1 MKAILGA
8 LVAIL
13 MAAPAYADGSVA
25 RAQFT
30 DAVVDREPTNQIR
43 TLTNDQEQI
52 YFYTDL
58 RDMAGQR
65 VVHRWEYN
73 GTVFAE
79 VPFDVGGD
87 RWRVWSSKNF
97 VPEWVGT
104 WTVSVVDTAGDVLAT
119 RTLNYTGAMD
129 KQPAANR

>member
-1 MKAILGA
+1 MKSILGA
-8 LVAIL
+8 IAAVLI
-13 MAAPAYADGSVA
+13 AAPALAADGSVA

-30 DAVVDREPTNQIR
+30 ENVVDREPINHVR
-43 TLTNDQEQI
+43 TMSNDQDQV

-79 VPFDVGGD
+79 VPFNVGGP
-87 RWRVWSSKNF
+87 RWRVWSSKAF

-104 WTVSVVDTAGDVLAT
+104 WTVSVVDNSGEVLTT
-119 RTLNYTGAMD
+119 RTLNYTG

>member
-30 DAVVDREPTNQIR
+30 DAVVDREPTNQIL

-65 VVHRWEYN
+65 VVHRWEYTTGPTSGQVYFDGVRWIATVRN
-73 GTVFAE
+73 EAVVVGTTREKAAAIAVFATE
-79 VPFDVGGD
+79 
-87 RWRVWSSKNF
+87 S
-97 VPEWVGT
+97 T
-104 WTVSVVDTAGDVLAT
+104 H
-119 RTLNYTGAMD
+119 
-129 KQPAANR
+129 

>member
-8 LVAIL
+8 IAAIL
-13 MAAPAYADGSVA
+13 IAGPALADGSVA

-30 DAVVDREPTNQIR
+30 ENVVDREPTNHIR
-43 TLTNDQEQI
+43 TMANDDSQV

-65 VVHRWEYN
+65 VTHRWEYN

-79 VPFDVGGD
+79 IPFDVGGP
-87 RWRVWSSKNF
+87 RWRVWS
-97 VPEWVGT
+97 
-104 WTVSVVDTAGDVLAT
+104 TAFPT
-119 RTLNYTGAMD
+119 R
-129 KQPAANR
+129 RSW